1 VSNVVDST
9 RFYENKLGFKSHGL
23 CGDPPCF
30 SIVGRGTVTLFLDQS
45 RDGTIPKNQCWAAY
59 IYVDAVDTLHA
70 EFSDKR
76 VDIARGIEEML
87 YGCRD
92 FDVRDPDGHLIAFGQ
107 DIQPGPQGPGL
118 YVR

>member
-1 VSNVVDST
+1 M
-9 RFYENKLGFKSHGL
+9 
-23 CGDPPCF
+23 
-30 SIVGRGTVTLFLDQS
+30 TLFLDQS
-45 RDGTIPKNQCWAAY
+45 CDGAIPKNQCWAAY
-59 IYVDAVDTLHA
+59 IYVDAVDTRHA

-76 VDIARGIEEML
+76 VDIARGIEEMP

-118 YVR
+118 